1 MKTRLASLALVLAVA
16 GALAGCGY
24 GLVGRGS
31 NIPSDIKSV
40 YLQPLENRTPRTQV
54 EQFLTRAIADE
65 LVTRH
70 RFAVVSAATGA
81 DAVISGAVISFGAT
95 PVTFDNTGRATEYEI
110 AIIAQVIFKRLD
122 KEQHVL
128 WKNDRYL
135 FRESY
140 PVQVTG
146 TGYLDLENTAL
157 ETASKKF
164 AQTMVSDLLEG
175 F

>member
-1 MKTRLASLALVLAVA
+1 VL
-16 GALAGCGY
+16 
-24 GLVGRGS
+24 
-31 NIPSDIKSV
+31 
-40 YLQPLENRTPRTQV
+40 
-54 EQFLTRAIADE
+54 
-65 LVTRH
+65 
-70 RFAVVSAATGA
+70 
-81 DAVISGAVISFGAT
+81 
-95 PVTFDNTGRATEYEI
+95 
-110 AIIAQVIFKRLD
+110 FKRLD

-146 TGYLDLENTAL
+146 TGYVDLENTAL